1 MSRTDGTPGVSQ
13 DDVDHRL
20 LNALDAAR
28 WGRYIGNSSDR
39 AALGMVPKPHAQRQ
53 DLIFPVHRVSVA
65 QIEESAQELERAAL
79 GANVPS
85 FPPSQFPI
93 TAGRHTFAAS
103 TAERDTF
110 ESGNLQLLAIHLTW
124 YLHRIRV
131 IPTQEANEW
140 LQKWGAVEVGV

>member
-1 MSRTDGTPGVSQ
+1 MGPVHQT
-13 DDVDHRL
+13 
-20 LNALDAAR
+20 LDR
-28 WGRYIGNSSDR
+28 VCLH
-39 AALGMVPKPHAQRQ
+39 LGMVPGVVVHAKRQ
-53 DLIFPVHRVSVA
+53 ESDISFIEFSVA
-65 QIEESAQELERAAL
+65 IEESAQELERAAL